1 MNRGPRI
8 RAVRKSAT
16 ALGILLLAGVVA
28 ACSGQDAG
36 SALDTPAA
44 TANPREG
51 TAQMV
56 ASGGRVET
64 TVGADPSA
72 EAAGERA
79 AGAGHPFS
87 SNPEAGGGAGY
98 GADMLLGVRYGR
110 HAGYERVVLDLGTGR
125 TPAAT
130 VPEWTLASHP
140 GGGLLRVTLPS
151 VTMTGVSDGR
161 LQSDLLRGFYVAR
174 ATDGGIF
181 VDVFARRGF
190 DYRVMGLPEPSRLVV
205 DFRPNGSTGDRPP
218 PAVGGNT
225 VLIEPRAGARV
236 SGPLTISGYSRN
248 PEGVNTVSLAG
259 PDGETLLRSSI
270 RANDWTE
277 TWGYF
282 EATLEPS
289 PFSGRGTLRVGAQSA
304 RDGRFSGV
312 EVPLSG
318 S

>member
-1 MNRGPRI
+1 
-8 RAVRKSAT
+8 
-16 ALGILLLAGVVA
+16 
-28 ACSGQDAG
+28 
-36 SALDTPAA
+36 
-44 TANPREG
+44 
-51 TAQMV
+51 MV
-56 ASGGRVET
+56 ASGGGVET
-64 TVGADPSA
+64 TVGAAPSA

-79 AGAGHPFS
+79 AGVGHPFS
-87 SNPEAGGGAGY
+87 SDPEASGGVGY

-125 TPAAT
+125 TPAAS
-130 VPEWTLASHP
+130 VPVWTLASHP
-140 GGGLLRVTLPS
+140 GGGHLRVTLPS
-151 VTMTGVSDGR
+151 VSMTGVSDGG

-174 ATDGGIF
+174 AADGGVF

-190 DYRVMGLPEPSRLVV
+190 DYRVMGLSDPSRLVL
-205 DFRPNGSTGDRPP
+205 DFRPNGSTRERPP
-218 PAVGGNT
+218 PTIGGNT
-225 VLIEPRAGARV
+225 VLIEPRAGARI

-248 PEGVNTVSLAG
+248 PEGVNTVSLTG
-259 PDGETLLRSSI
+259 PDGETLLRTSV

-289 PFSGRGTLRVGAQSA
+289 PFSGKGTLRVGARSA

-312 EVPLSG
+312 KVPVFG